1 MKITKYVHSCLVVET
16 DNRVGLMDPGVFSW
30 ESGTFEVDMLPRLDD
45 IIITH
50 DHPDHLHLPFFQALV
65 AAFPQAR
72 ISTLPSLAAKLQAIG
87 FANVTS
93 EQTADVQFFAAAHE
107 PNEPLGPTPENTGV
121 HYLEYL
127 TDPGD
132 SFQLSETKPIL
143 ALPLT
148 APWGALTHAAALA
161 IDLKPRYILPIHDWH
176 WNAAARKQ
184 TYERLVSF
192 FREQGITFV
201 PLADGKPVEL

>member
-1 MKITKYVHSCLVVET
+1 MRITKYVHSCLVVET
-16 DNRVGLMDPGVFSW
+16 DTRVGLIDPGVFSW
-30 ESGTFEVDMLPRLDD
+30 ESGAFEVDMLPRLDD

-50 DHPDHLHLPFFQALV
+50 DHPDHLHLPFLQALT
-65 AAFPQAR
+65 AAFPRAR
-72 ISTLPSLAAKLQAIG
+72 IATLPSLAAKLQAIG
-87 FANVTS
+87 FTTVTS
-93 EQTADVQFFAAAHE
+93 ESTMDVQFFAAAHE
-107 PNEPLGPTPENTGV
+107 SNEPLGPTPENTGV

-143 ALPLT
+143 ALPVT
-148 APWGALTHAAALA
+148 APWGALTHAASLA
-161 IDLKPRYILPIHDWH
+161 IDLKPRFILPIHDWH

-184 TYERLVSF
+184 AYERLTSF
-192 FREQGITFV
+192 FADQGITFV